1 MALPGDVEIKL
12 VIREK
17 TIVGV
22 EAVGSDVEVTPLTPE
37 ERKQYE
43 DSSYGLRTVD
53 TLFETEITQSA
64 KKCFMVIGG
73 FKVRVPCP

>member
-1 MALPGDVEIKL
+1 MGLPGDVEIKL
-12 VIREK
+12 VIRDK

-22 EAVGSDVEVTPLTPE
+22 EAVGSDVEVTPLTDA
-37 ERKQYE
+37 ERRQYE
-43 DSSYGLRTVD
+43 ESPYGLKTVD
-53 TLFETEITQSA
+53 TLFETEIEQSA

>member
-1 MALPGDVEIKL
+1 VSLQGEVAIKL
-12 VIREK
+12 LIREK
-17 TIVGV
+17 QIVGV
-22 EAVGSDVEVTPLTPE
+22 EGLGSDVEVTPITPE

-43 DSSYGLRTVD
+43 GSSYGLRPVD

-64 KKCFMVIGG
+64 KRCFMVIGG